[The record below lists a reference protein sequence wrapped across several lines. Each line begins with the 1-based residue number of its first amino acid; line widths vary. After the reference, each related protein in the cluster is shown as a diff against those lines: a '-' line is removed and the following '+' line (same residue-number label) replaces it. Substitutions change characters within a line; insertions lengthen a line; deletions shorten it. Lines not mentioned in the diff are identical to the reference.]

1 MQRMH
6 DVQQTFVYFTSMVF
20 KVLIEGEGTVNTE
33 TSGCKA
39 CPFGRVFWRF
49 ASSIAISFIRTV
61 MTHLRAI
68 FRL

>member
-39 CPFGRVFWRF
+39 CPFGRVF
-49 ASSIAISFIRTV
+49 
-61 MTHLRAI
+61 
-68 FRL
+68 